1 MGNNATSDSS
11 SSSLCGFNML
21 STECLRKTSLKSLKT
36 TPTLSR
42 IPSHHEKTAETKH
55 TDISTLKDVAD
66 TPDSNADIK
75 SFPSPDRVPA
85 VLTEKDFRI
94 LEVEIFEKSKKVLII
109 FKRFCKQKDS
119 ERFTWPRRS
128 MMTDF
133 MP

>member
-11 SSSLCGFNML
+11 SSSLCGLSML

-36 TPTLSR
+36 TPNLSR
-42 IPSHHEKTAETKH
+42 IPSHNEKITESKH

-75 SFPSPDRVPA
+75 SFPSPDKVPD

-94 LEVEIFEKSKKVLII
+94 LEVRTFEKRK
-109 FKRFCKQKDS
+109 F
-119 ERFTWPRRS
+119 
-128 MMTDF
+128 
-133 MP
+133 